1 LRIAVF
7 LLCITLVFGHGLSVQ
22 AASDAPVVFV
32 PLDDRPVTLQLP
44 LMLGEI
50 AGRHVLTPPH
60 PDIGAYLRP
69 GDSDDILRWL
79 ASPVTEDANAM
90 IVSADMIA
98 YGGLVA
104 SRTPEVAPYMAF
116 ARLRELADLRRARP
130 GASLDVFGTIMR
142 LAPTG
147 LPPLPSTAGYWAV
160 DGTVDAIQAYAN
172 LHDPPQD
179 AQEKAQAR
187 RLRDKIGQATL
198 DAYLF
203 SRTRNLDVDLFLL
216 QLTADDA
223 FDRLV
228 LGQDDAGPIGVH
240 VRDLT
245 ALNARKQLLGPAV
258 HAWIEPGTDE
268 LGMLLLAATFARD
281 VAWKPTVSVHYSRM
295 GGENIND
302 PLEFLPIDATI
313 SHLIEAVGARR
324 TVGTADVEL
333 FVKVPDTGEQGE
345 IRFLDA
351 IADGVR
357 RHVGVAVADLTFLNN
372 PIPNKE
378 QQRLTEELITRGS
391 AGLIDAFSSWNT
403 TANTVGTAL
412 AEAIAVG
419 AGKRAHRY
427 SALAHARFMLN
438 RYIDDYAFHQ
448 FVRPALNSELRANG
462 IDPTFLP
469 FPVLKNVSRENS
481 DALRRYA
488 RWLSAMVYPQYRTA
502 DMTITLPWQRTF
514 ETQINIE
521 FSDPLE
527 KFLPS
532 PSPVAVPR

>member
-1 LRIAVF
+1 
-7 LLCITLVFGHGLSVQ
+7 VQ
-22 AASDAPVVFV
+22 AASDAPIVFV

-60 PDIGAYLRP
+60 TDIGTYLRP
-69 GDSDDILRWL
+69 GDSDNILRWL
-79 ASPVTEDANAM
+79 ASPVTKDANAM

-98 YGGLVA
+98 YGGLIA

-116 ARLRELADLRRARP
+116 ARLRELADLRRERP
-130 GASLDVFGTIMR
+130 AASLDVFGTIMR

-147 LPPLPSTAGYWAV
+147 LPRLPSTAGYWAV

-187 RLRDKIGQATL
+187 RLRDEIGQATL

-203 SRTRNLDVDLFLL
+203 SRARNLDVDLFML
-216 QLTADDA
+216 QLTANDA

-228 LGQDDAGPIGVH
+228 LGQDDAGPIGLH
-240 VRDLT
+240 IRDLT
-245 ALNARKQLLGPAV
+245 ALSAHKQLLGPAV
-258 HAWIEPGTDE
+258 RAWIEPGTDE

-281 VAWKPTVSVHYSRM
+281 VAWKPTVSVRYSRM
-295 GGENIND
+295 GGEKIND
-302 PLEFLPIDATI
+302 PLEYLPIDATI
-313 SHLIEAVGARR
+313 SHLIEAMGACR
-324 TVGTADVEL
+324 TVGMADVEL
-333 FVKVPDTGEQGE
+333 FVKVPDTGEQDESG
-345 IRFLDA
+345 FLDA
-351 IADGVR
+351 IADGVS
-357 RHVGVAVADLTFLNN
+357 RHIGVAVADLTFLNT
-372 PIPNKE
+372 PVPNKE
-378 QQRLTEELITRGS
+378 QQILTEELIARGN
-391 AGLIDAFSSWNT
+391 AGSIDAFSSWNT

-419 AGKRAHRY
+419 AGKRAYRY
-427 SALAHARFMLN
+427 NAIAHARFMLN

-448 FVRPALNSELRANG
+448 FVRPMLNRELRAND

-481 DALRRYA
+481 DALQRYA
-488 RWLSAMVYPQYRTA
+488 RWLSAVVYPQYRTT

-514 ETQINIE
+514 ETQIDIE
-521 FSDPLE
+521 LSDPMN

-532 PSPVAVPR
+532 PSPVTVPR